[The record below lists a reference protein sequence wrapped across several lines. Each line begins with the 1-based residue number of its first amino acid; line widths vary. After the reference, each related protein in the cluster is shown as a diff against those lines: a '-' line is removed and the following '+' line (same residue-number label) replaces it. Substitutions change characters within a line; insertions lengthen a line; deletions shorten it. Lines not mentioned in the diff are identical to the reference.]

1 MFPMASEHE
10 IEDMSKDIKK
20 RGLLN
25 PIITMD
31 GTILDGRNRFEA
43 CQRCGVEPKYE
54 EYKGKDA
61 LGDVLSWNL
70 HRRQLSTSQRALVA
84 SRLANMTRIDAS
96 TLGVT
101 ARGIEPKALM
111 PLVKVTNE
119 EAAKML
125 NVSERIVKQAK
136 AVQREAPELTK
147 KIETGEI
154 TVGQAEK
161 EIRIQREEAKAFEQI
176 RYVGEIK
183 KPSDQKDT
191 DSDTIYNL
199 KRYWK
204 HATKNEKK
212 QFKEWISK

>member
-31 GTILDGRNRFEA
+31 GAILDGRNRFEA
-43 CQRCGVEPKYE
+43 CRRCGVIPSYHEYE
-54 EYKGKDA
+54 GKDA

-84 SRLANMTRIDAS
+84 SRLANMTQ
-96 TLGVT
+96 G
-101 ARGIEPKALM
+101 ARTDIQPSAKMRNVE
-111 PLVKVTNE
+111 VSQT

-125 NVSERIVKQAK
+125 NVSTRIVQQVKS
-136 AVQREAPELTK
+136 VQREAPEITK
-147 KIETGEI
+147 KIEAGEI

-176 RYVGEIK
+176 RYVGEVK
-183 KPSDQKDT
+183 KPSDKKDT
-191 DSDTIYNL
+191 DSATIYHL

-204 HATKNEKK
+204 HASKKEKA
-212 QFKEWISK
+212 QFKEWINE